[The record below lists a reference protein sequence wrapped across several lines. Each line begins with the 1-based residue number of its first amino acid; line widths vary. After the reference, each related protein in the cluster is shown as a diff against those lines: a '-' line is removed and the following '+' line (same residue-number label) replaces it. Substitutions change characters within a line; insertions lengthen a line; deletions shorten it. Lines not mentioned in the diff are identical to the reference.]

1 MSRFPVKSGV
11 GWSKNMMGKVK
22 YWGHLMR
29 AATLIWGGGY
39 LVLKAVLSLFT
50 ACFAHSPFT
59 SPDSNRNERRFQGHG
74 FLKRR
79 LLLQNGLKENDV
91 RDIFAHGEPLV
102 FDKEDF
108 PRLIVPKIVE
118 VCRG

>member
-1 MSRFPVKSGV
+1 MVKEHDGESQILGPPDE
-11 GWSKNMMGKVK
+11 SCYFNM
-22 YWGHLMR
+22 
-29 AATLIWGGGY
+29 GGGY